1 MRAILLALL
10 ALVSGLSVS
19 SAAVTFDPDRLE
31 QTWLEWTNYER
42 SL

>member
-1 MRAILLALL
+1 MRAIVLALL
-10 ALVSGLSVS
+10 ALISGLSVS
-19 SAAVTFDPDRLE
+19 YAATFDPDRLE